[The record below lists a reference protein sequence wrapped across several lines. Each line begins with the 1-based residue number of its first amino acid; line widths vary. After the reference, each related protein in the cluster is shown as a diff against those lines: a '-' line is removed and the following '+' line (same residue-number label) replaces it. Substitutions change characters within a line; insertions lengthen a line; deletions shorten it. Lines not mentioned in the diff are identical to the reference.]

1 MNSSN
6 TILTALTSSEVS
18 ELVQNGQMGKEDC
31 AAPAEANIYNLNVK
45 IYKIC
50 CPVSY

>member
-6 TILTALTSSEVS
+6 TILTALRSSEVCN
-18 ELVQNGQMGKEDC
+18 LAQNDQMDKEDYV
-31 AAPAEANIYNLNVK
+31 APAEANIYNLNVK
-45 IYKIC
+45 IYKNC